1 MRFISFPILKFSRL
15 NRRWLFA
22 LILQLGLLW
31 IVPVVQADAGDN
43 VNEIDLSICNIRTST
58 PQKLTNEPFDLIVC
72 VQQAG
77 PRDVLN
83 TQVVV
88 ELPIGIEFLAG
99 RYTKNIPE
107 GRGDCRFA
115 PNPTSKNLAG
125 VVRCESAPLN
135 SGGIM
140 YVTLNLL
147 AHEPKSYTFR
157 AQTSGD
163 PWLYDSPANNTG
175 ESQPFTVIQRRKTEV
190 VVDEFSVFVETITL
204 QDHLPQRVEG
214 GVQVRLQFV
223 TRREVEVASFR
234 VLRRDITLG
243 EALYTE
249 IADLSPRG
257 QNDAGANYFYWDGEV
272 AVDHVYGYRLV
283 VIGYDNVARIT
294 PERKITIDILRRF
307 YLPVVIQKYTTHGP

>member
-1 MRFISFPILKFSRL
+1 MRFISFPILKFSRM
-15 NRRWLFA
+15 NRWWLFA

-31 IVPVVQADAGDN
+31 IAPVVQADARDD
-43 VNEIDLSICNIRTST
+43 VNEIDLSICDIRTST
-58 PQKLTNEPFDLIVC
+58 AQKLTNEPFDLTVC

-83 TQVVV
+83 AQVVV
-88 ELPIGIEFLAG
+88 EIPIGIEFLAG

-107 GRGDCRFA
+107 GRGDCHFA
-115 PNPTSKNLAG
+115 PKPTSKHLAG
-125 VVRCESAPLN
+125 VVTCESASLN

-147 AHEPKSYTFR
+147 AHEPKFYAFR
-157 AQTSGD
+157 AQASGD
-163 PWLYDSPANNTG
+163 PWLYDSPANNMG

-190 VVDEFSVFVETITL
+190 IVDEFSVFVETITL
-204 QDHLPQRVEG
+204 QDHLPQRVAG

-223 TRREVEVASFR
+223 TRREVEVASFH

-243 EALYTE
+243 ETLYTE

-257 QNDAGANYFYWDGEV
+257 QHDAGANYFYRDGEV
-272 AVDHVYGYRLV
+272 AIDHVYGYRLV
-283 VIGYDNVARIT
+283 VIGYDNVARVT
-294 PERKITIDILRRF
+294 PERKITIDVLRRF
-307 YLPVVIQKYTTHGP
+307 YLPVVIQK